1 MVDQTLPEI
10 VLVHEKNKAKIHKAV
25 KEQKKKEVDQYIKS
39 MMPKL
44 SELNKKYNECTDPAI
59 KNIILKDWQQ
69 LVKLCAKK
77 IEEL

>member
-1 MVDQTLPEI
+1 MAIDFDALD
-10 VLVHEKNKAKIHKAV
+10 LVRTKNKAKRHKAI
-25 KEQKKKEVDQYIKS
+25 KEQKKKEVDQYIQS

-44 SELNKKYNECTDPAI
+44 SELNKKHNECTDSAI
-59 KNIILKDWQQ
+59 KNTILKDWQQ

>member
-25 KEQKKKEVDQYIKS
+25 KEQKKKEIDQYIQS

-44 SELNKKYNECTDPAI
+44 SELNKKHNECTDPAI